1 MPPASPG
8 VVLTLD
14 QEVRVL
20 PEGLRDNVD
29 ADLVMPADPPHM
41 GTDMRMPIF
50 IWSSVLMRSRAA
62 CAMVIGEIPI
72 LIGEFVSIGDS
83 GRVLTENSRID
94 IMPSV

>member
-20 PEGLRDNVD
+20 SGGLRDNVD
-29 ADLVMPADPPHM
+29 ADQVTLADPLHM
-41 GTDMRMPIF
+41 GTNIRMMLV

-72 LIGEFVSIGDS
+72 LIGEFVSIGYS
-83 GRVLTENSRID
+83 RARVYWNS
-94 IMPSV
+94 

>member
-20 PEGLRDNVD
+20 PEGLRGNVD
-29 ADLVMPADPPHM
+29 ADQVMPADPPHM
-41 GTDMRMPIF
+41 GTNIWMMLV

-62 CAMVIGEIPI
+62 CPMVIGEIPI
-72 LIGEFVSIGDS
+72 LIGEFVSIGYC
-83 GRVLTENSRID
+83 RARIYWD
-94 IMPSV
+94 L